1 MVVMTRCR
9 RDQANWLVSSLKM
22 VKWWSA
28 HWRWEGATATTSPVT
43 RWEAAVLR
51 AVISSRLP
59 RGALNQSLVSSG
71 SSSTERGSMPSVCS
85 AQLIMASELT
95 GIR

>member
-28 HWRWEGATATTSPVT
+28 
-43 RWEAAVLR
+43 
-51 AVISSRLP
+51 
-59 RGALNQSLVSSG
+59 
-71 SSSTERGSMPSVCS
+71 
-85 AQLIMASELT
+85 QLIMASELT